1 MNIEILLFDGFD
13 EFDAMAPWEVFAG
26 LAQVTDR
33 VRASFV
39 TLDGAG
45 PVRGDHGAVVMA
57 HGALSERPDLLWV
70 PGGGWLD
77 RSPTG
82 AWGLVQA
89 GEVPRAIA
97 AAHAAGTVVAS
108 VCTGALI
115 LAAAGVLA
123 GHRATTN
130 PHALDDLRAFAGVTV
145 LEARVVDDGDVV
157 TGGAPACALD
167 VALHL
172 VGRFVGPDIA
182 AAAGRE
188 LQYVVP
194 AVDAFVG

>member
-57 HGALSERPDLLWV
+57 QGALSERPDLLWV

-77 RSPTG
+77 PVSYT
-82 AWGLVQA
+82 
-89 GEVPRAIA
+89 
-97 AAHAAGTVVAS
+97 H
-108 VCTGALI
+108 
-115 LAAAGVLA
+115 
-123 GHRATTN
+123 
-130 PHALDDLRAFAGVTV
+130 
-145 LEARVVDDGDVV
+145 
-157 TGGAPACALD
+157 LD
-167 VALHL
+167 VYKRQ
-172 VGRFVGPDIA
+172 VIESVDPVWDEGR
-182 AAAGRE
+182 
-188 LQYVVP
+188 
-194 AVDAFVG
+194 VDRAR